1 MCVVFS
7 GATLAVAGTVV
18 SVKDCQSGFSTVVL
32 PQIGTFVAAVDFRY
46 LPECTFSDMLIYCC
60 FMRHV
65 LIIQYLNDFLVLYEW
80 FFVVF
85 LKLNGEYQEKMTF
98 FYAVSICPKSE
109 LLLQLICPKSELL
122 W

>member
-1 MCVVFS
+1 
-7 GATLAVAGTVV
+7 
-18 SVKDCQSGFSTVVL
+18 
-32 PQIGTFVAAVDFRY
+32 
-46 LPECTFSDMLIYCC
+46 
-60 FMRHV
+60 MRHV

-80 FFVVF
+80 FFVAF

-109 LLLQLICPKSELL
+109 LLLQLICPESELSLQLTYLPQIGIFVVDKRKMMICPKSEFL